1 MRISYEWLKTMVDV
15 PENPSDLVD
24 EFVRTG
30 TEVEAVERVGADLD
44 HVVTAKVISKQ
55 PHPDS
60 DHMYVCQVD
69 VGEKNLGADGKPEP
83 LQIVCGAQN
92 FNEGDHIVTAM
103 IGAVLP
109 GDFKI
114 KKSKLRG
121 VASMGMNCSERELG
135 LGNDH
140 DGIIILP
147 KDAPVGMDFTDYR
160 GMSDTVID
168 CEITPNRPDCLS
180 MCGMAV
186 EVSAMLDEDTHIELP
201 RVQAECGPDAHDLVD
216 VAIDDA
222 ELCQRYTARVVRNV
236 KIGPSPEWLARR
248 VIAAGSRPI
257 NNVVDVT
264 NYVMYLTGQPL
275 HAFDLGKLT
284 ERDGKRHIV
293 VRAAHEGEKLE
304 TLDGAERTLTPDM
317 AVITDDGKCA
327 VALAGVMGGMNSE
340 IDENTTD
347 VLLESATFSS
357 GHVSRTSRNLDLMS
371 EASIRYERQVDGAN
385 CANVAEIAAA
395 LFEQCCGAEVCPGT
409 VDVYPVAVPAPV
421 IDFRPDRARMLCGA
435 DVPDE
440 FMVTRLARLGCKVE
454 PAGEGHLTVTAPTNR
469 PDLTREVDL
478 IEEVCR
484 LWGEGDIT
492 PTLPA
497 AKNHAGGLTVE
508 QRRVRLIGQTLR
520 ACGLSETSTYCFADP
535 NDLVKLGI
543 TDEGRGIPVKIIN
556 PLVADQSQMRQS
568 MLPGLVRSVAYNL
581 DHGVPNV
588 ALYEIGRVFY
598 GHENKSQ
605 PDEPSFV
612 AGVMAG
618 KRADDAW
625 NQKFGEYDFFDAK
638 GAVESLLDALRLTKV
653 RFKVAEPE
661 QYPWLQPGRAAEV
674 LSQGEVIGW
683 VGNIH
688 PANLQKVGVDV
699 PVVAFELSVEHLLRL
714 AKKEL
719 PYVDVPTLPG
729 VTHDLA
735 IVVDEDVTYEQLVQR
750 ITSAGGKLLADVRL
764 FDVYRDRVRVGE
776 GKKSMAFSLTY
787 RAADRTLT
795 SEEVEKAHEKLVK
808 KVLRATGGEVRG

>member
-201 RVQAECGPDAHDLVD
+201 HVQAECGPDAHDLVD

-304 TLDGAERTLTPDM
+304 TLDGVERALTPDM

-409 VDVYPVAVPAPV
+409 VDVYPVVVPAPV

-440 FMVTRLARLGCKVE
+440 FMATRLTRLGCKVE
-454 PAGEGHLTVTAPTNR
+454 PADEGHLTVTAPTNR

-535 NDLVKLGI
+535 NDLAKLGI

-714 AKKEL
+714 AKREL

-795 SEEVEKAHEKLVK
+795 SEEVEKAHEKLVN